1 MNRHCPKCDTIKPIT
16 EFGKQ
21 PRQKDGLQT
30 YCKACCLIENRKSK
44 MRSGETQYHRDGYMT
59 EDDHFNAALRLYS
72 QVFNMPQLLNHLT
85 NTGSIQRYDKNAN
98 PIT

>member
-1 MNRHCPKCDTIKPIT
+1 MNKHCRKCEITKPIT

-21 PRQKDGLQT
+21 PRQKDGLQS
-30 YCKACCLIENRKSK
+30 YCKACCLDENKRSK
-44 MRSGETQYHRDGYMT
+44 FRQQDTQYYRDGYMT
-59 EDDHFNAALRLYS
+59 EDDHFNAAIRLYS
-72 QVFNMPQLLNHLT
+72 QVLNMPQLLNHLT